1 MRDAVRLIG
10 MVGAATLGTVTPA
23 LAQDNRSATLEL
35 ATEEERRG
43 LSWSEGR
50 VAISGAVRASVGRL
64 DLSARAVSTRGS
76 VRHDGA
82 DAVVDLSVGTGWDLG
97 AVRVQA
103 DVTGHA
109 FVGARGRMDYVEGG
123 VSAGYTYGPLNAILG
138 VIAAPS
144 QKAIGGSNVY
154 LYAYA
159 NAGIPGTPL
168 TVVAEVGHSS
178 GSVRRADRAD
188 RLRPAGDY
196 SNWRLGL
203 EHRRDKVTIG
213 IDYIGTD
220 ISDDRLASRYAD
232 LSNATD
238 RIVGRVQFTF

>member
-10 MVGAATLGTVTPA
+10 TIATATLGTITPA
-23 LAQDNRSATLEL
+23 FAQDNRSATVEL

-50 VAISGAVRASVGRL
+50 AAISGDVRASIGRL
-64 DLSARAVSTRGS
+64 DLSARAVSTRNS

-97 AVRVQA
+97 AVRVQT

-109 FVGARGRMDYVEGG
+109 FVGARGRRDYVEGG
-123 VSAGYTYGPLNAILG
+123 VSAGYTYGPLNAMLG

-154 LYAYA
+154 AYAYA

-168 TVVAEVGHSS
+168 TAVAEVGHSS
-178 GSVRRADRAD
+178 GSVRNADRAD
-188 RLRPAGDY
+188 RLRPGGSY

-203 EHRRDKVTIG
+203 EHRRDRLTIG
-213 IDYIGTD
+213 VDYIGTN
-220 ISDDRLASRYAD
+220 ISENRAASRYAD

-238 RIVGRVQFTF
+238 RIVGRVQYSF